1 MALRATVLRHVR
13 VPLQA
18 APKFQPWNASIRSM
32 SSHDDHIKK
41 EENVDRS
48 MSSPEEDRINK
59 EEVIDKVD
67 PSKVTS
73 DVDSQ
78 KDLAMDNLY
87 LLRVL
92 RAVQEAFKPMF

>member
-1 MALRATVLRHVR
+1 MALRATVLRHVRVRHVR

-18 APKFQPWNASIRSM
+18 APKFQQWNASIRSM
-32 SSHDDHIKK
+32 SSP
-41 EENVDRS
+41 E
-48 MSSPEEDRINK
+48 EEDRINK

-67 PSKVTS
+67 PSKVAS

-78 KDLAMDNLY
+78 KDLAMDKIY